1 MKNKFGL
8 LESDMASILKIM
20 DSQEMVDKVILFGS
34 RAKGN
39 YREGSDVDLA
49 LKGENLNFEKVSQI
63 SYLLNE
69 ETNMPYRFDLVNY
82 HQIQEPELI
91 KHIDRVG
98 IPIFDRTKKIR
109 IKKELNNA

>member
-1 MKNKFGL
+1 MKTKFGL
-8 LESDMASILKIM
+8 LESDMASILEIIGN
-20 DSQEMVDKVILFGS
+20 QEFVEEVILFGS

-49 LKGENLNFEKVSQI
+49 LKGESLNFEKVSHI

-82 HQIQEPELI
+82 HQIQEPELVN
-91 KHIDRVG
+91 HIDRVG
-98 IPIFDRTKKIR
+98 IPIFHRNTEIG
-109 IKKELNNA
+109 ISEELKNA

>member
-8 LESDMASILKIM
+8 LESDMASILEIIGN
-20 DSQEMVDKVILFGS
+20 QELVEEVILFGS

-39 YREGSDVDLA
+39 FRTGSDVDLA
-49 LKGENLNFEKVSQI
+49 LKGNKLNFETVSQI

-69 ETNMPYRFDLVNY
+69 ETNMPYHFDLVNY

-98 IPIFDRTKKIR
+98 IPIFHR
-109 IKKELNNA
+109 KKEMEINNS

>member
-8 LESDMASILKIM
+8 LESDMASILEIIGNQ
-20 DSQEMVDKVILFGS
+20 DLVEEVILFGS

-39 YREGSDVDLA
+39 FRTGSDVDLA
-49 LKGENLNFEKVSQI
+49 LKGVSLTFEIVSHI

-69 ETNMPYRFDLVNY
+69 ETNMPYHFDLVNY

-91 KHIDRVG
+91 KHIDQVG
-98 IPIFDRTKKIR
+98 IEIFNRKKVDGIPEYLR
-109 IKKELNNA
+109 G

>member
-1 MKNKFGL
+1 M
-8 LESDMASILKIM
+8 DSILKIM
-20 DSQEMVDKVILFGS
+20 DNQEMVDKVILFGS

-49 LKGENLNFEKVSQI
+49 LKGESLSFEKISHI

-91 KHIDRVG
+91 NHIDRVG
-98 IPIFDRTKKIR
+98 IPIFDRKKKMR

>member
-20 DSQEMVDKVILFGS
+20 DSQEVVDKVILFGS

-49 LKGENLNFEKVSQI
+49 LKGENLNFEKVSHI

-98 IPIFDRTKKIR
+98 IPIFDRKKKIR

>member
-8 LESDMASILKIM
+8 LESDMASILEIIRN
-20 DSQEMVDKVILFGS
+20 QELVEEVILFGS

-39 YREGSDVDLA
+39 FRTGSDVDLA
-49 LKGENLNFEKVSQI
+49 LKGESLTFEKVSHI

-69 ETNMPYRFDLVNY
+69 ETNMPYHFDLVNY

-91 KHIDRVG
+91 KHIDRIG
-98 IPIFDRTKKIR
+98 IPIFQR
-109 IKKELNNA
+109 KKELEINNT

>member
-8 LESDMASILKIM
+8 LESDMAAIFEIFGNHKLV
-20 DSQEMVDKVILFGS
+20 EEVILFGS

-39 YREGSDVDLA
+39 FRPGSDVDLA
-49 LKGENLNFEKVSQI
+49 LKGESLTFEKVSQI

-69 ETNMPYRFDLVNY
+69 ETNMPYHFDLVNY
-82 HQIQEPELI
+82 HKIQESELI

-98 IPIFDRTKKIR
+98 IPIFHR
-109 IKKELNNA
+109 KKETEPNNA

>member
-1 MKNKFGL
+1 M
-8 LESDMASILKIM
+8 SSILKIM
-20 DSQEMVDKVILFGS
+20 DSQEVVDKVILFGS

-49 LKGENLNFEKVSQI
+49 LKGESLNFEKVSHI

-69 ETNMPYRFDLVNY
+69 ETNMPYHFDLVNY
-82 HQIQEPELI
+82 HHIQEPELI

-98 IPIFDRTKKIR
+98 IPIFDRKKKMR